1 MYVLKCNICFSAM
14 SSSEQAILIELM
26 NALRREVGG
35 DYFREPPA
43 GPQGESIS
51 LTEFSVLMLLA
62 RDGEC
67 TVGQLAVALRRTA
80 SATSRLVDRM
90 VRRGALLRRED
101 ADDRRA
107 RHVGLSPAGRAVLEA
122 YGRKH
127 GEAHVHLFRLLSP
140 TERKLIVRAL
150 RLLVEKSVAL
160 RAKSAARKAKP

>member
-1 MYVLKCNICFSAM
+1 MNSK
-14 SSSEQAILIELM
+14 EQIILIELM

-35 DYFREPPA
+35 DFFREPPA
-43 GPQGESIS
+43 GPLGESIS
-51 LTEFSVLMLLA
+51 LTEFSVLMLLS

-67 TVGQLAVALRRTA
+67 TVGQLALAIRRTA

-90 VRRGALLRRED
+90 VRRGALVRRED

-127 GEAHVHLFRLLSP
+127 GEAHARLFQLLSP
-140 TERKLIVRAL
+140 AERKLIVRAL
-150 RLLVEKSVAL
+150 RLLVEKSRAL
-160 RAKSAARKAKP
+160 RAKLEAKKDMS

>member
-1 MYVLKCNICFSAM
+1 MIAM
-14 SSSEQAILIELM
+14 KSKEQAMLIELM
-26 NALRREVGG
+26 DALRREVGG

-43 GPQGESIS
+43 GPLGESIS

-62 RDGEC
+62 REGEC
-67 TVGQLAVALRRTA
+67 TVGQLAAALRRTA

-107 RHVGLSPAGRAVLEA
+107 RRVGLSPVGRAVLEA

-127 GEAHVHLFRLLSP
+127 GEAHARLFQLLSP
-140 TERKLIVRAL
+140 AERKLIVRAL
-150 RLLVEKSVAL
+150 RLLVEKSRAL
-160 RAKSAARKAKP
+160 RAKSDASKDRP

>member
-1 MYVLKCNICFSAM
+1 MN
-14 SSSEQAILIELM
+14 SSEQSTLIELM
-26 NALRREVGG
+26 NALRHEVGG

-43 GPQGESIS
+43 GPLGESIS

-62 RDGEC
+62 RDGER

-107 RHVGLSPAGRAVLEA
+107 RRVGLSPAGRAVLEA

-127 GEAHVHLFRLLSP
+127 GEAHARLFQLLSP

-150 RLLVEKSVAL
+150 RLLVEKSRAL
-160 RAKSAARKAKP
+160 RAKSGARKDNKP

>member
-1 MYVLKCNICFSAM
+1 MKSG
-14 SSSEQAILIELM
+14 EQSTLIELM

-43 GPQGESIS
+43 GPLGESIS

-62 RDGEC
+62 RDDER
-67 TVGQLAVALRRTA
+67 TVGQLAVALRRTP

-90 VRRGALLRRED
+90 VRRGALLRREA

-107 RHVGLSPAGRAVLEA
+107 RRVGLSPAGRAVLER

-127 GEAHVHLFRLLSP
+127 GEAHARLFQLMSP
-140 TERKLIVRAL
+140 GERKLIVRAL
-150 RLLVEKSVAL
+150 RLLVEKSRAL
-160 RAKSAARKAKP
+160 RAKAEAGKAKP

>member
-1 MYVLKCNICFSAM
+1 MNA
-14 SSSEQAILIELM
+14 SEQSTLIELM

-43 GPQGESIS
+43 APLGSSIS

-62 RDGEC
+62 RDGERS
-67 TVGQLAVALRRTA
+67 VGQLAVALRRTP

-107 RHVGLSPAGRAVLEA
+107 RRVGLSPAGRAVLEI
-122 YGRKH
+122 GRRH
-127 GEAHVHLFRLLSP
+127 GEAHARLFQLLSP

-150 RLLVEKSVAL
+150 RLLVEKSRAL
-160 RAKSAARKAKP
+160 RAKAEARNAKP